1 MSKVLEDAF
10 YNLYRKQGKSEAEAR
25 RLAEIA
31 GEPPIG
37 IQWGKPKAKPYA
49 VKETKPKSQ
58 LTPAEVE
65 ARFYQVKRGGDAG
78 PKIRMASTA
87 DDGELVELREDTG
100 EVTGCIVAVNGRKV
114 RRP

>member
-10 YNLYRKQGKSEAEAR
+10 YNLYRKQGKSEQEAR

-65 ARFYQVKRGGDAG
+65 RRFLEVKTGADAG

-87 DDGELVELREDTG
+87 DDGESVELREDTG
-100 EVTGCIVAVNGRKV
+100 EVTGCIVAIGGKEVAR
-114 RRP
+114 